1 MRDEKYLSPE
11 PPPLKPERGSLLTYW
26 LLFLIAVNAV
36 TAVRFT
42 LAGTWLPAVWSVVG
56 VICAVGVWKWQK
68 LAFYGLLLGYGFNIA
83 MNVDNSSLQGVM
95 FNLTYAGLTYF
106 LVQQKIEYFK

>member
-1 MRDEKYLSPE
+1 MRDEKYLSQA
-11 PPPLKPERGSLLTYW
+11 PPPLQRERGGCLSLW
-26 LLFLIAVNAV
+26 LAFFVMVNV
-36 TAVRFT
+36 YTAFNFARQ
-42 LAGTWLPAVWSVVG
+42 GIWLPAAWSAFA
-56 VICAVGVWKWQK
+56 VICGFGVWRWQK

-95 FNLTYAGLTYF
+95 FNLIYAGLTYF